1 MNATFTEYV
10 RKRERKKKNVSKV
23 TLLKLQLLVSEN
35 VERLFVTLKN
45 RKGVLLVNINRQFM
59 LSKL

>member
-1 MNATFTEYV
+1 MNAIFTEYV
-10 RKRERKKKNVSKV
+10 REREREKKKVSKV

>member
-1 MNATFTEYV
+1 MPYSQNMLG
-10 RKRERKKKNVSKV
+10 REREREKKKVSKV

>member
-1 MNATFTEYV
+1 MPYSQNMLG
-10 RKRERKKKNVSKV
+10 REREREKKKVSKV

-45 RKGVLLVNINRQFM
+45 RKGVLLVNIDRQFM

>member
-1 MNATFTEYV
+1 MNAIFTEYV
-10 RKRERKKKNVSKV
+10 REREREKKNVSKV